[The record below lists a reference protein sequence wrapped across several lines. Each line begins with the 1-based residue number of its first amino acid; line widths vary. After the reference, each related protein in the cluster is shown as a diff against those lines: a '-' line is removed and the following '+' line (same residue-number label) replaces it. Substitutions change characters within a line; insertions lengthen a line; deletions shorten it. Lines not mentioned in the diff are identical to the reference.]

1 MAYKYLHPKHRHN
14 VNKILFFGIV
24 WLIFGMLYSLLEK
37 GILGEVTYYPSTGN
51 YYDFSTSFFF
61 TTLSSFIMGLVLG
74 AIEVLFLNN
83 MFSKKS
89 FGQKILFKT
98 FIYLISIC
106 LFLLSLVVVTNSHRL
121 NLSFFDAE
129 VIKTV
134 FLFIN
139 NFVFLSI
146 VLYIAVIIGITL
158 FISEVSDNIG
168 QGVLKN
174 FFMGKYHTPL
184 IENRI
189 FMFLDM
195 KSSTTIAEKMGHL
208 KYYQFLNDYYADL
221 TKAILETSG
230 EIYQYVGDE
239 VVVSWLADRGI
250 TNLSCIDCY
259 FLCKK
264 IINKNSKAY
273 YSKYKVVPDFKVGI
287 HVGSITAG
295 EIGVIKKE
303 IVFTGDIL
311 NTTSRIQGE
320 CNKYTVD
327 NLISEDLKLL
337 LPSDHHYTIREIGSF
352 KLRGKMNE
360 IKLLTVSENQS

>member
-1 MAYKYLHPKHRHN
+1 MAYKFLHPKHRHN

-37 GILGEVTYYPSTGN
+37 GILGEVTHYPSTGN

-83 MFSKKS
+83 MFGKRS
-89 FGQKILFKT
+89 FGQKILYKT
-98 FIYLISIC
+98 IIYLISIC
-106 LFLLSLVVVTNSHRL
+106 LFLLSLVVITNSHRL
-121 NLSFFDAE
+121 NLPFFDAE

-146 VLYIAVIIGITL
+146 VLYIAVIMGITL
-158 FISEVSDNIG
+158 FISEISDNIG

-184 IENRI
+184 IEDRI

-195 KSSTTIAEKMGHL
+195 KSSTTIAEKLGHL
-208 KYYQFLNDYYADL
+208 KYYQLLNDYYADL

-239 VVVSWLADRGI
+239 VVVSWLVDRGI
-250 TNLSCIDCY
+250 TNLSCINCY
-259 FLCKK
+259 FMCKK
-264 IINKNSKAY
+264 IINENSKSY
-273 YSKYKVVPDFKVGI
+273 YKKYNVVPDFKVGI
-287 HVGSITAG
+287 HVGSITTG

-320 CNKYTVD
+320 CNKYFVD
-327 NLISEDLKLL
+327 ILISEDLKLQ
-337 LPSDHHYTIREIGSF
+337 LPSDHHYIYREIGSF
-352 KLRGKMNE
+352 KLRGKKKE

>member
-1 MAYKYLHPKHRHN
+1 MNSYRLNASLFDTE
-14 VNKILFFGIV
+14 VIQTMFLFF
-24 WLIFGMLYSLLEK
+24 Y
-37 GILGEVTYYPSTGN
+37 
-51 YYDFSTSFFF
+51 
-61 TTLSSFIMGLVLG
+61 
-74 AIEVLFLNN
+74 
-83 MFSKKS
+83 
-89 FGQKILFKT
+89 
-98 FIYLISIC
+98 
-106 LFLLSLVVVTNSHRL
+106 
-121 NLSFFDAE
+121 
-129 VIKTV
+129 
-134 FLFIN
+134 
-139 NFVFLSI
+139 NFAFWSV
-146 VLYIAVIIGITL
+146 VLYIATIIGITL
-158 FISEVSDNIG
+158 FISEISDNIG

-184 IENRI
+184 IEDRI

-195 KSSTTIAEKMGHL
+195 KSSTTIAEKLGHL
-208 KYYQFLNDYYADL
+208 KYYQLLNDYYADL

-273 YSKYKVVPDFKVGI
+273 YSKYNVVPDFKVGI

-352 KLRGKMNE
+352 KLRGKKNE